1 MWINSSVSNIHHV
14 GSDMVTIENDDV
26 LPIWMKAVRQGTT
39 LVRVVEEACV
49 MLIEVILV
57 RYGVELNCCR
67 FFAKL

>member
-1 MWINSSVSNIHHV
+1 MRINTSVSNIQHV
-14 GSDMVTIENDDV
+14 GSDVVTIENDDV

-39 LVRVVEEACV
+39 LVRIIEEACV
-49 MLIEVILV
+49 VLIEVIFV